1 MIDMP
6 LGAGDVFPEAIV
18 VVGAR
23 LYLSPKADARR
34 AENRLSRDGTVH
46 EV

>member
-6 LGAGDVFPEAIV
+6 LGAGDVFPEAIA
-18 VVGAR
+18 GAGDK
-23 LYLSPKADARR
+23 LYRSPKADARR
-34 AENRLSRDGTVH
+34 AENRLSSDGTVH